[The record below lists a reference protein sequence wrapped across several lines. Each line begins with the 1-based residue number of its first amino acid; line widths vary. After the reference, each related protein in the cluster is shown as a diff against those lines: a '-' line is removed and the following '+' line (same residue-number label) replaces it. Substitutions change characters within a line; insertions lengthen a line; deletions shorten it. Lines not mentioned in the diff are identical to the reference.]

1 MKLGTLVSKTPL
13 PLGTHWW
20 MLAVTVGLLG
30 LVAAFV
36 DLKPVVE
43 ENFFFSTSDP
53 GFGQSKKI
61 ERRFPSQPELILAV
75 SSRDISSSRYLGR
88 IQRLTREIQAIDA
101 VSTVKSLTAGPKS
114 FEDGLASPFWN
125 RLLIA
130 KDRKSSN
137 VIVFTEAGDT
147 EKLIRH
153 LERIVHELDER
164 DFRIHIAGTPYVV
177 EMLRRSLVH
186 DFRYFSLTAVI
197 LFGLTMATMFR
208 SIRVFLGMLV
218 TCTNAVLL
226 TLLLQ
231 SAFGKKIGILTVNLG
246 TIVFIVALSHLVY
259 MTFNWQTLANRMGK
273 ESRDLAA
280 AARRMTFPASFWSMI
295 CASLGF
301 GSLLIVQAKPLREL
315 GFGGVLGT
323 LVALICAYVMYPP
336 FLRWAV
342 PRKSKLVEAE
352 PSHAFWSRRFVPLSL
367 AVILVSAGLGFGLKR
382 VNTDPSLLDYFKPH
396 QELRDGLEYVDHN
409 GGCNPLTLVVSAADG
424 SKLNTDAAYQ
434 KMWTLHGALE
444 NYKDVG
450 TVISLPTLL
459 AEGDRTPFSFFL
471 SYEKMMEIMEQPKY
485 ARVAKSF
492 VTEDRTQAVFL
503 LRMVEARRNK
513 YRVDV
518 VEDLRSVARKHGFK
532 TPLVGGIYYL
542 QGRLAQLVASSLVTG
557 LFWLN
562 VLFIGIAWIVAR
574 SVRGAVAMIVSLTLV
589 PLCML
594 GGIGWLHVP
603 MDVISAPATNVC
615 IGIAIDSMIHL
626 VFGVR
631 RAQREGKKGWA
642 AWVAGREEQWRGIV
656 YSDVIFAAGFAIF
669 VLSDFPPTQRFG
681 LVVLAGC
688 VIDAA
693 CQKLYAALSGKRSN
707 PSTTGSS
714 LGHMAAVSCK
724 PSVNVQ

>member
-1 MKLGTLVSKTPL
+1 MKLGTLVSKIPL
-13 PLGTHWW
+13 PRAVHWW
-20 MLAVTVGLLG
+20 MLAITVLLLG
-30 LVAAFV
+30 LVAALV

-43 ENFFFSTSDP
+43 ENFFFSTRDP

-61 ERRFPSQPELILAV
+61 EQRFPSQPQLILAV
-75 SSRDISSSRYLGR
+75 SSSDISSARYLAR
-88 IQRLTREIQAIDA
+88 IQKLTQEAQAIDG
-101 VSTVKSLTAGPKS
+101 VTGVKSVTAGPKS
-114 FEDGLASPFWN
+114 FQDALASPFWS

-130 KDRKSSN
+130 RDRKSTN
-137 VIVFTEAGDT
+137 VILFTEGRDP
-147 EKLIRH
+147 EKLIRR
-153 LERIVHELDER
+153 LEDIVHELDKK

-186 DFRYFSLTAVI
+186 DFRYFSLTAVV
-197 LFGLTMATMFR
+197 LFGLTMAAMFR

-231 SAFGKKIGILTVNLG
+231 SVFGKKIGILTVNLG
-246 TIVFIVALSHLVY
+246 TIVFVVALSHLVY
-259 MTFNWQTLANRMGK
+259 MTFNWQTLADRMHRLGK
-273 ESRDLAA
+273 ESPDLGAD
-280 AARRMTFPASFWSMI
+280 ARRMTFPASFWSMV

-301 GSLLIVQAKPLREL
+301 ASLLIVEAKPLREL
-315 GFGGVLGT
+315 GFGGVLGSV
-323 LVALICAYVMYPP
+323 VAFICAYLMYPP

-352 PSHAFWSRRFVPLSL
+352 PPPWFWSRRFALLSAAVVL
-367 AVILVSAGLGFGLKR
+367 ASVALGFGLKQ

-459 AEGDRTPFSFFL
+459 AEGDRVPFSFL
-471 SYEKMMEIMEQPKY
+471 ISYEKMMELMAQPKY
-485 ARVAKSF
+485 ARVGKSF
-492 VTEDRTQAVFL
+492 VTEDREQAVFL
-503 LRMVEARRNK
+503 LRMVEERRSK

-518 VEDLRSVARKHGFK
+518 VDDLRSVARKHGFK
-532 TPLVGGIYYL
+532 VALVGSIYYL

-562 VLFIGIAWIVAR
+562 LLFIVIAWIVAR

-631 RAQREGKKGWA
+631 RAQRDGKKGWP
-642 AWVAGREEQWRGIV
+642 AWVAAREEQWRGIV

-688 VIDAA
+688 IIDILANLFVLPLLGGA
-693 CQKLYAALSGKRSN
+693 QLKKR
-707 PSTTGSS
+707 
-714 LGHMAAVSCK
+714 
-724 PSVNVQ
+724 

>member
-13 PLGTHWW
+13 ALGTHWW

-114 FEDGLASPFWN
+114 FQDGLASPFWN

-197 LFGLTMATMFR
+197 LFGLTMAAMFR

-246 TIVFIVALSHLVY
+246 TI
-259 MTFNWQTLANRMGK
+259 
-273 ESRDLAA
+273 
-280 AARRMTFPASFWSMI
+280 ASFWSMI

-352 PSHAFWSRRFVPLSL
+352 PSQAFWSRRFVPLSL

-513 YRVDV
+513 FRVDV
-518 VEDLRSVARKHGFK
+518 VDDLRSVARKHGFK

-562 VLFIGIAWIVAR
+562 VLFIAIAWIVAR

-603 MDVISAPATNVC
+603 IDVISAPATNVC

-631 RAQREGKKGWA
+631 RAQRDGKKGWA
-642 AWVAGREEQWRGIV
+642 AWVAGREEQSRGIV

-688 VIDAA
+688 IIDILAN
-693 CQKLYAALSGKRSN
+693 LFVLPLLG
-707 PSTTGSS
+707 GSQWE
-714 LGHMAAVSCK
+714 K
-724 PSVNVQ
+724 K